1 MENALRERA
10 EALEAADRL
19 KTNFLSNVSYELRTP
34 LTNIIGF
41 SEGLSIGIAGELQ
54 SKQHEYLRH
63 IQTSSNDLLAIIDA
77 ILDLTTI
84 DAGAMELK
92 LKPLP
97 VPDLLREA
105 AERMVETCAKKGLT
119 LAIEVAED
127 ATEFVGDDKRVRQV
141 VTNLLS
147 NAIGF
152 SSPGGEVRM
161 GAKREGRDILL
172 WVSDTG
178 RGMEPEFQRRAFDR
192 FQSQPAAGGHRGPG
206 LGLAIV
212 KSFVELHD
220 GQVTLRSRLNTGTT
234 VICRFPV
241 DGPGSGGKAVGA
253 TEAAQVRIRQ
263 AS

>member
-1 MENALRERA
+1 
-10 EALEAADRL
+10 
-19 KTNFLSNVSYELRTP
+19 
-34 LTNIIGF
+34 
-41 SEGLSIGIAGELQ
+41 
-54 SKQHEYLRH
+54 
-63 IQTSSNDLLAIIDA
+63 
-77 ILDLTTI
+77 
-84 DAGAMELK
+84 MELK
-92 LKPLP
+92 LNPLP

-141 VTNLLS
+141 ITNLLS

-192 FQSQPAAGGHRGPG
+192 FQSQPASGGHRGPG

-253 TEAAQVRIRQ
+253 TEAAQARIRQ